1 MITAI
6 FIVKNGDALVTK
18 RNSESKEIRT
28 KLATIMLAAAIAVS
42 ASSHVLAETYDVVIN
57 NGRVMDP
64 ETNFDGVSNVGVK
77 DGRIVVITED
87 AISGKE
93 TIDASGHVVA
103 PGFIEGHQH
112 ATDPFSRKVNL
123 RDGLT
128 TQMDFEAGAGD
139 IAKWY
144 ADAEGK
150 TQSNYGMVVLATLA
164 RVSVLDG
171 PEIAAL
177 GNDMGGLFS
186 HTVGAA
192 AAKAQKEGRRPGWS
206 STLPNKE
213 QMARIMS
220 YVDEGLRQG
229 ALGVGVPVGYMTTGV
244 TQYELYKY
252 QELAAKYGRVTNGH
266 VRFAGIRPPTEGQ
279 LGVQEM
285 LANAMVLDAPFMASH
300 LNSTMDWE
308 YTIPM
313 INEAREK
320 RGAKVW
326 GEVYPYVAGST
337 IASTDIL
344 TEAGMAQ
351 MGITYSNVANLDGTR
366 WDKAMYEDVR
376 KNDPGRAILIY
387 NNPPEDIAKWM
398 AQPGVVVVSDGM
410 AIQDENLEYYPWDS
424 PYEGKS
430 VHPRSAGTR
439 AKVLRMVR
447 EENNMPLM
455 EAISKMSYLHA
466 KYFDEL
472 GGISQFKTKGRMQE
486 GADADIVVFN
496 PDTVTDNTTYEPG
509 KGALPSTGIPYVL
522 VNGVV
527 VVKDSVVQKVF
538 PGKPI
543 RFPVMEKGR
552 LDQISIEPREFVPN
566 QSP

>member
-1 MITAI
+1 MKTNVQTKLKLTALSLMAVLGTAI
-6 FIVKNGDALVTK
+6 SF
-18 RNSESKEIRT
+18 S
-28 KLATIMLAAAIAVS
+28 AVS
-42 ASSHVLAETYDVVIN
+42 ETYDVVIN

-64 ETNFDGVSNVGVK
+64 ETNFDAVRNVGVK
-77 DGRIVVITED
+77 DGKIVVITED
-87 AISGKE
+87 AIKGKQV
-93 TIDASGHVVA
+93 INAKNHVVA

-112 ATDPFSRKVNL
+112 GTDPFTRKVNL

-144 ADAEGK
+144 AAQEGK
-150 TQSNYGMVVLATLA
+150 TQANYGMVVLATLG
-164 RVSVLDG
+164 RVHVLDD
-171 PEIAAL
+171 PEIAAS
-177 GNDMGGLFS
+177 GNDMGELF
-186 HTVGAA
+186 TKVVGGA
-192 AAKAQKEGRRPGWS
+192 AAKAQKEGRKPGWS

-213 QMARIMS
+213 EMTQIMA

-229 ALGVGVPVGYMTTGV
+229 ALGVGIPVGYMTTGV

-252 QELAAKYGRVTNGH
+252 QELAAQYGRVSNGH
-266 VRFAGIRPPTEGQ
+266 VRFAGIRPPTQAQ
-279 LGVQEM
+279 LGIQEM

-300 LNSTMDWE
+300 LNSNMDWE

-313 INEAREK
+313 INDAREK

-326 GEVYPYVAGST
+326 GEVYPYAAGST

-344 TEAGMAQ
+344 TEASMAQ

-366 WDKAMYEDVR
+366 WDKAMWEDVR
-376 KNDPGRAILIY
+376 KNDPGRAIVIY
-387 NNPPEDIAKWM
+387 NNSPEDIAKWM
-398 AQPGVVVVSDGM
+398 SQPGVVIVSDGM
-410 AIQDENLEYYPWDS
+410 AIQDAKGEYFPWDS
-424 PYEGKS
+424 SYEGKS

-447 EENNMPLM
+447 EDNIMPLM

-466 KYFDEL
+466 KYFEEL
-472 GGISQFKTKGRMQE
+472 GGIPHFKTKGRMQV
-486 GADADIVVFN
+486 GMDADIVVFN
-496 PDTVTDNTTYEPG
+496 PDTVRDNSTYEPG
-509 KGALPSTGIPYVL
+509 MGAIPTTGMPYVL
-522 VNGVV
+522 VNGEV

-543 RFPVMEKGR
+543 RFPVLEKGR
-552 LDQISIEPREFVPN
+552 LDQIEIEPRIFTPN
-566 QSP
+566 QS

>member
-1 MITAI
+1 M
-6 FIVKNGDALVTK
+6 
-18 RNSESKEIRT
+18 
-28 KLATIMLAAAIAVS
+28 
-42 ASSHVLAETYDVVIN
+42 
-57 NGRVMDP
+57 
-64 ETNFDGVSNVGVK
+64 
-77 DGRIVVITED
+77 
-87 AISGKE
+87 
-93 TIDASGHVVA
+93 
-103 PGFIEGHQH
+103 
-112 ATDPFSRKVNL
+112 

-144 ADAEGK
+144 AEAEGK
-150 TQSNYGMVVLATLA
+150 TQSNYGMVVLTTFA
-164 RVSVLDG
+164 RLSVLDS
-171 PEIAAL
+171 PEIAAS

-186 HTVGAA
+186 HVVGAA
-192 AAKAQKEGRRPGWS
+192 AAKAQKEGRKPGWS

-213 QMARIMS
+213 QMTEIMS
-220 YVDEGLRQG
+220 FVDEGLRQG
-229 ALGVGVPVGYMTTGV
+229 ALGVGIPVGYMTTGV

-252 QELAAKYGRVTNGH
+252 QELAAKYGRVSNAH
-266 VRFAGIRPPTEGQ
+266 VRFAGVRPPTEGQ

-308 YTIPM
+308 YTIPL
-313 INEAREK
+313 INDAREK

-326 GEVYPYVAGST
+326 GEVYPYAAGST

-344 TEAGMAQ
+344 TESSMAQ

-398 AQPGVVVVSDGM
+398 AQPGVVIVSDGM
-410 AIQDENLEYYPWDS
+410 AIQDENVNYYPWDS

-447 EENNMPLM
+447 EDKNMPLM

-472 GGISQFKTKGRMQE
+472 GGITQFRTKGRVQV

-496 PDTVTDNTTYEPG
+496 PDTVTDNSTYEPG

-527 VVKDSVVQKVF
+527 VVKDSTVLKVF

-543 RFPVMEKGR
+543 RFPVLATGR
-552 LDQISIEPREFVPN
+552 LDQISIEPRMFDPN
-566 QSP
+566 Q

>member
-1 MITAI
+1 
-6 FIVKNGDALVTK
+6 
-18 RNSESKEIRT
+18 
-28 KLATIMLAAAIAVS
+28 
-42 ASSHVLAETYDVVIN
+42 
-57 NGRVMDP
+57 MDP
-64 ETNFDGVSNVGVK
+64 ETNFDAVRNVGIK
-77 DGRIVVITED
+77 DGQIVLITEESIKGRE
-87 AISGKE
+87 A
-93 TIDASGHVVA
+93 IDARGHVVA

-112 ATDPFSRKVNL
+112 ATDQFSRKVNL

-144 ADAEGK
+144 ADHEGK
-150 TQSNYGMVVLATLA
+150 TQANYGMVVLATIA
-164 RVSVLDG
+164 RISVLDG

-177 GNDMGGLFS
+177 GNDMGGLFA

-192 AAKAQKEGRRPGWS
+192 AAKARKEGRKPGWS
-206 STLPNKE
+206 ATLPNKE
-213 QMARIMS
+213 QMTEIMRL
-220 YVDEGLRQG
+220 VDEGLRQG

-252 QELAAKYGRVTNGH
+252 QELAAKYGRVTNAH
-266 VRFAGIRPPTEGQ
+266 VRFAGVRPPTEGQ

-300 LNSTMDWE
+300 LNSNMDWE
-308 YTIPM
+308 YTIPL
-313 INEAREK
+313 INDAREK

-326 GEVYPYVAGST
+326 GEVYPYAAGGT

-344 TEAGMAQ
+344 TESSMAQ
-351 MGITYSNVANLDGTR
+351 MNITYSNVSNLDGTR
-366 WDKAMYEDVR
+366 WDKAMYQDVR
-376 KNDPGRAILIY
+376 KNDPGRSILIY

-398 AQPGVVVVSDGM
+398 AQPGVVIVSDGM

-447 EENNMPLM
+447 EDKNMSLM

-472 GGISQFKTKGRMQE
+472 GGIPQFRTKGRVQV

-496 PDTVTDNTTYEPG
+496 PDTVTDNSTYEPG
-509 KGALPSTGIPYVL
+509 MGALPSTGIPYVL

-527 VVKDSVVQKVF
+527 VVKDSKVQKVF

-543 RFPVMEKGR
+543 RFPVMEHGR
-552 LDQISIEPREFVPN
+552 LDQIEIEPRVFEPN
-566 QSP
+566 Q

>member
-1 MITAI
+1 MEMKRLRDL
-6 FIVKNGDALVTK
+6 FALAL
-18 RNSESKEIRT
+18 
-28 KLATIMLAAAIAVS
+28 LAVAIATT
-42 ASSHVLAETYDVVIN
+42 AMAAEYDVVIN

-64 ETNFDGVSNVGVK
+64 ETNFDGVRNVGVK

-112 ATDPFSRKVNL
+112 ATDQFSRKVNL

-139 IAKWY
+139 IARWY

-186 HTVGAA
+186 YTVGAA

-213 QMARIMS
+213 QMTRIMS

-313 INEAREK
+313 INDAREK

-387 NNPPEDIAKWM
+387 TNPPEDIAKWM

-424 PYEGKS
+424 SYEGKS

-447 EENNMPLM
+447 EDKNMPLM

-486 GADADIVVFN
+486 GADADIVIFN
-496 PDTVTDNTTYEPG
+496 PDTVTDNSTYEPG

-543 RFPVMEKGR
+543 RFPVMEEGR
-552 LDQISIEPREFVPN
+552 LDQISIDPREFVPN

>member
-1 MITAI
+1 M
-6 FIVKNGDALVTK
+6 KRLGDLFAL
-18 RNSESKEIRT
+18 S
-28 KLATIMLAAAIAVS
+28 
-42 ASSHVLAETYDVVIN
+42 VLAVATATAAMAADYDVVIN

-64 ETNFDGVSNVGVK
+64 ETNFDGVRNVGIK
-77 DGRIVVITED
+77 DGKIVAITKD
-87 AISGKE
+87 AINGKE
-93 TIDASGHVVA
+93 TIDATGHVVA

-112 ATDPFSRKVNL
+112 ATDQFSRKVNL

-150 TQSNYGMVVLATLA
+150 TQSNYGMVVLTTLA
-164 RVSVLDG
+164 RLSVLDG
-171 PEIAAL
+171 PEIAAM
-177 GNDMGGLFS
+177 GNDMGGLFA
-186 HTVGAA
+186 HVVGAA

-206 STLPNKE
+206 AALPNKE
-213 QMARIMS
+213 QMTEIMS
-220 YVDEGLRQG
+220 IVDEGLRQG
-229 ALGVGVPVGYMTTGV
+229 ALGVGIPVGYMTTGV

-252 QELAAKYGRVTNGH
+252 QELAAKYGRVSNAH
-266 VRFAGIRPPTEGQ
+266 VRFAGVRPPTEGQ

-300 LNSTMDWE
+300 LNSNMDWE
-308 YTIPM
+308 YTIPL
-313 INEAREK
+313 INDAREK

-326 GEVYPYVAGST
+326 GEVYPYAAGGT

-344 TEAGMAQ
+344 AESSMAQ
-351 MGITYSNVANLDGTR
+351 MNITYSNVANLDGTR

-376 KNDPGRAILIY
+376 KNDPGRSILIY

-398 AQPGVVVVSDGM
+398 AMPGVVVVSDGM

-447 EENNMPLM
+447 EDKNMPLM

-472 GGISQFKTKGRMQE
+472 GGIPQFRTKGRVQV

-496 PDTVTDNTTYEPG
+496 PDTVTDNSTYEPG
-509 KGALPSTGIPYVL
+509 NGALPSTGIPYVL

-527 VVKDSVVQKVF
+527 VVKDSKVQKVF

-543 RFPVMEKGR
+543 RFPVLETGR
-552 LDQISIEPREFVPN
+552 LDQISIEPRAFDPN
-566 QSP
+566 Q

>member
-1 MITAI
+1 MIRLTALLR
-6 FIVKNGDALVTK
+6 VLVPT
-18 RNSESKEIRT
+18 
-28 KLATIMLAAAIAVS
+28 LVMATSAMAAD
-42 ASSHVLAETYDVVIN
+42 YDVVIN

-64 ETNFDGVSNVGVK
+64 ETNFDGVRNVGIK
-77 DGRIVVITED
+77 DGKIVAITKD
-87 AISGKE
+87 TIKGKE
-93 TIDASGHVVA
+93 TINAKGHVVA

-112 ATDPFSRKVNL
+112 ATDQFSRKVNL

-144 ADAEGK
+144 AGAEGK

-164 RVSVLDG
+164 RASVLDG
-171 PEIAAL
+171 PEIAAS
-177 GNDMGGLFS
+177 GNEMGELFRS
-186 HTVGAA
+186 VVPGA
-192 AAKAQKEGRRPGWS
+192 AAKAQKEGRKPGWS

-213 QMARIMS
+213 EMTKILS

-229 ALGVGVPVGYMTTGV
+229 ALGVGIPVGYMTTGV
-244 TQYELYKY
+244 TSYELYKY
-252 QELAAKYGRVTNGH
+252 QELAAKYGRISNGH
-266 VRFAGIRPPTEGQ
+266 VRFAGIRPPTEGA
-279 LGVQEM
+279 LGIQEM
-285 LANAMVLDAPFMASH
+285 LSNAMVLDAPFMAVH
-300 LNSTMDWE
+300 LNSVMDWE
-308 YTIPM
+308 YTIPL
-313 INEAREK
+313 INAAREK

-326 GEVYPYVAGST
+326 GEVYPYAAGST

-344 TEAGMAQ
+344 SESSMAQ
-351 MGITYSNVANLDGTR
+351 MGITYSDVSNLDGTR

-376 KNDPGRAILIY
+376 KNDPGRAIVIY
-387 NNPPEDIAKWM
+387 NNPEKDIGKWM
-398 AQPGVVVVSDGM
+398 AAPGVVVVSDGM
-410 AIQDENLEYYPWDS
+410 AIQDAKGNYYPWDS

-447 EENNMPLM
+447 EEKLMPLM

-472 GGISQFKTKGRMQE
+472 GGIPHFKTKGRMQE
-486 GADADIVVFN
+486 GMDADIVVFN
-496 PDTVTDNTTYEPG
+496 PDTVRDNSTYKPG
-509 KGALPSTGIPYVL
+509 MGAIPSTGIPYVL
-522 VNGVV
+522 VNGTV

-543 RFPVMEKGR
+543 RFPVLAKGR
-552 LDQISIEPREFVPN
+552 LDQINIEPRVFIPN
-566 QSP
+566 Q

>member
-1 MITAI
+1 MLFAVMATATPS
-6 FIVKNGDALVTK
+6 LVV
-18 RNSESKEIRT
+18 
-28 KLATIMLAAAIAVS
+28 AQ
-42 ASSHVLAETYDVVIN
+42 TYDVVIN

-64 ETNFDGVSNVGVK
+64 ETNFDGVRNVGVK

-171 PEIAAL
+171 PEIAAV

-192 AAKAQKEGRRPGWS
+192 AAKARKEGRKPGWS

-213 QMARIMS
+213 QMTRIMS

-266 VRFAGIRPPTEGQ
+266 VRFAGVRPPTEGQ
-279 LGVQEM
+279 LGIQEM

-313 INEAREK
+313 INDAREK

-326 GEVYPYVAGST
+326 GEVYPYAAGST

-447 EENNMPLM
+447 EEKNMPLM

-466 KYFDEL
+466 RYFDEL
-472 GGISQFKTKGRMQE
+472 GGISQFKTKGRMQV

-496 PDTVTDNTTYEPG
+496 PDTVTDNSTYEPG

-543 RFPVMEKGR
+543 RFPVMEKGK
-552 LDQISIEPREFVPN
+552 LDQISIDPREFVPN

>member
-1 MITAI
+1 MIRLTALLR
-6 FIVKNGDALVTK
+6 VLVPT
-18 RNSESKEIRT
+18 
-28 KLATIMLAAAIAVS
+28 LVMATSAMAAD
-42 ASSHVLAETYDVVIN
+42 YDVVIN

-64 ETNFDGVSNVGVK
+64 ETNFDGVRNVGIK
-77 DGRIVVITED
+77 DGKIVAITKD
-87 AISGKE
+87 TIKGKE
-93 TIDASGHVVA
+93 TINAKGHVVA

-112 ATDPFSRKVNL
+112 ATDQFSRKVNL

-144 ADAEGK
+144 AGAEGK

-164 RVSVLDG
+164 RASVLDG
-171 PEIAAL
+171 PEIAAS
-177 GNDMGGLFS
+177 GNEMGELFRS
-186 HTVGAA
+186 VVPGA
-192 AAKAQKEGRRPGWS
+192 AAKAQKEGRKPGWS

-213 QMARIMS
+213 EMTKILS

-229 ALGVGVPVGYMTTGV
+229 ALGVGIPVGYMTTGV
-244 TQYELYKY
+244 TSYELYKY
-252 QELAAKYGRVTNGH
+252 QELAAKYGRISNGH
-266 VRFAGIRPPTEGQ
+266 VRFAGIRPPTEGA
-279 LGVQEM
+279 LGIQEM
-285 LANAMVLDAPFMASH
+285 LSNAMVLDAPFMAVH
-300 LNSTMDWE
+300 LNSVMDWE
-308 YTIPM
+308 YTIPL
-313 INEAREK
+313 INAAREK

-326 GEVYPYVAGST
+326 GEVYPYAAGST

-344 TEAGMAQ
+344 SESSMAQ
-351 MGITYSNVANLDGTR
+351 MGITYSDVSNLDGTR

-376 KNDPGRAILIY
+376 KNDPGRAIVIY
-387 NNPPEDIAKWM
+387 NNPEKDIGKWM
-398 AQPGVVVVSDGM
+398 AAPGVVVVSDGM
-410 AIQDENLEYYPWDS
+410 AIQDAKGNYYPWDS

-447 EENNMPLM
+447 EEKLMPLM

-472 GGISQFKTKGRMQE
+472 GGIPHFKTKGRMQE
-486 GADADIVVFN
+486 GMDADIVVFN
-496 PDTVTDNTTYEPG
+496 PDTVRDNSTYEPG
-509 KGALPSTGIPYVL
+509 MGAIPSTGIPYVL
-522 VNGVV
+522 VNGTV

-543 RFPVMEKGR
+543 RFPVLAKGR
-552 LDQISIEPREFVPN
+552 LDQINIEPRVFIPN
-566 QSP
+566 Q

>member
-1 MITAI
+1 MRKILTITMIC
-6 FIVKNGDALVTK
+6 FGVT
-18 RNSESKEIRT
+18 SF
-28 KLATIMLAAAIAVS
+28 AGAQD
-42 ASSHVLAETYDVVIN
+42 YDVVIN

-64 ETNFDGVSNVGVK
+64 ETNFDGIRNVGVK
-77 DGRIVVITED
+77 DGKIVVITEKT
-87 AISGKE
+87 ISGKE
-93 TIDASGHVVA
+93 TIDANGHVVA

-128 TQMDFEAGAGD
+128 TGMDFEAGAGD

-177 GNDMGGLFS
+177 GNDMGGLFA

-192 AAKAQKEGRRPGWS
+192 AKKAQKEGRKSGWS

-213 QMARIMS
+213 QMTKIMA

-252 QELAAKYGRVTNGH
+252 QELAAKYGRITNGH
-266 VRFAGIRPPTEGQ
+266 VRFAGVRPPTEGQ

-300 LNSTMDWE
+300 LNSNMNWE

-313 INEAREK
+313 INDAREK

-326 GEVYPYVAGST
+326 GEVYPYAAGST

-351 MGITYSNVANLDGTR
+351 MNITYSNVANLDGTR

-387 NNPPEDIAKWM
+387 NNLPEDIAKWM

-410 AIQDENLEYYPWDS
+410 AIQDKNLEYYPWNS

-447 EENNMPLM
+447 EDKNMPLM

-466 KYFDEL
+466 KYFAEF

-486 GADADIVVFN
+486 GMDADIVVFN
-496 PDTVTDNTTYEPG
+496 PDTVTDNSTYESG

-543 RFPVMEKGR
+543 RFPVLAKGH
-552 LDQISIEPREFVPN
+552 LDQIDISPREFSPN
-566 QSP
+566 Q

>member
-1 MITAI
+1 MTRCWMT
-6 FIVKNGDALVTK
+6 VVTLCVG
-18 RNSESKEIRT
+18 SIAACTPAAKEPPAE
-28 KLATIMLAAAIAVS
+28 KPAAEATIPENLD
-42 ASSHVLAETYDVVIN
+42 LVIL

-64 ETNFDGVSNVGVK
+64 ETELDAVRNVGIK
-77 DGRIVVITED
+77 DGKIVVVTAQTIEG
-87 AISGKE
+87 AE

-112 ATDPFSRKVNL
+112 ATDQFSRKVNL

-144 ADAEGK
+144 AEAEGK
-150 TQSNYGMVVLATLA
+150 TQSNYGMVVLTTFA
-164 RVSVLDG
+164 RLSVLDS
-171 PEIAAL
+171 PEIAAS

-186 HTVGAA
+186 HVVGAA
-192 AAKAQKEGRRPGWS
+192 AAKAKKEGRKPGWS
-206 STLPNKE
+206 ATLPNKE
-213 QMARIMS
+213 QMTEIMRL
-220 YVDEGLRQG
+220 VDEGLRQG
-229 ALGVGVPVGYMTTGV
+229 ALGVGIPVGYMTTGV

-252 QELAAKYGRVTNGH
+252 QELASKYGRVSNAH
-266 VRFAGIRPPTEGQ
+266 VRFAGVRPPTEGQ

-300 LNSTMDWE
+300 LNSNMDWE
-308 YTIPM
+308 YTIPL
-313 INEAREK
+313 INDAREK

-326 GEVYPYVAGST
+326 GEVYPYAAGAT

-344 TEAGMAQ
+344 TESSMAQ
-351 MGITYSNVANLDGTR
+351 MNITYSNVANLDGTR

-376 KNDPGRAILIY
+376 KNDPARSILIY

-410 AIQDENLEYYPWDS
+410 AIQDENLNYYPWDS

-447 EENNMPLM
+447 EDKNMPLM

-472 GGISQFKTKGRMQE
+472 GGIPQFRTKGRVQV

-496 PDTVTDNTTYEPG
+496 PDTVTDNSTYEPG

-543 RFPVMEKGR
+543 RFPVLETGR
-552 LDQISIEPREFVPN
+552 LDQISIEPREFDPN
-566 QSP
+566 Q

>member
-1 MITAI
+1 M
-6 FIVKNGDALVTK
+6 
-18 RNSESKEIRT
+18 
-28 KLATIMLAAAIAVS
+28 KLKTYLLILAAALLGGATLS
-42 ASSHVLAETYDVVIN
+42 AQDYDVVIL

-64 ETNFDGVSNVGVK
+64 ETNFDGVRNVGIK
-77 DGRIVVITED
+77 DGKIVVITED
-87 AISGKE
+87 AIKGKE
-93 TIDASGHVVA
+93 TIDAKGHVVA

-112 ATDPFSRKVNL
+112 ATDQFSRKVNL

-144 ADAEGK
+144 ANAEGK

-171 PEIAAL
+171 PEIAAS
-177 GNDMGGLFS
+177 GNDMGELFRS
-186 HTVGAA
+186 VVKDA
-192 AAKAQKEGRRPGWS
+192 AAKAQKEGRKPGWS
-206 STLPNKE
+206 ATLPNKE
-213 QMARIMS
+213 QMTKIMS
-220 YVDEGLRQG
+220 LVDEGLRQG

-252 QELAAKYGRVTNGH
+252 QELAGKYGRITNGH
-266 VRFAGIRPPTEGQ
+266 VRFAGVRPPTEGQ

-300 LNSTMDWE
+300 LNSNMDWE
-308 YTIPM
+308 YTIPLV
-313 INEAREK
+313 NDAREK

-326 GEVYPYVAGST
+326 GEVYPYAAGST

-344 TEAGMAQ
+344 TVGSMAQ
-351 MGITYSNVANLDGTR
+351 MGITYSDVSNLDGTR
-366 WDKAMYEDVR
+366 WDKAMYEDIR
-376 KNDPGRAILIY
+376 KNDPGRAIVIY
-387 NNPPEDIAKWM
+387 NNPEKDISKWLAM
-398 AQPGVVVVSDGM
+398 PGVVIVSDGM
-410 AIQDENLEYYPWDS
+410 AIQDAKGQYYPWDS

-447 EENNMPLM
+447 EEKIMPLM

-466 KYFDEL
+466 KYFDEF
-472 GGISQFKTKGRMQE
+472 GGISQMKTKGRVQV

-496 PDTVTDNTTYEPG
+496 PDTVTDNSTYKPG
-509 KGALPSTGIPYVL
+509 EGALPSTGIPYVL

-527 VVKDSVVQKVF
+527 VVKDSEVQKVF

-543 RFPVMEKGR
+543 RFPVLEKGR
-552 LDQISIEPREFVPN
+552 LDQISIEPRIFEPN
-566 QSP
+566 Q

>member
-1 MITAI
+1 MEMKRLRD
-6 FIVKNGDALVTK
+6 FFAL
-18 RNSESKEIRT
+18 S
-28 KLATIMLAAAIAVS
+28 MLAVAIASPAMAVD
-42 ASSHVLAETYDVVIN
+42 YDVVIN

-64 ETNFDGVSNVGVK
+64 ETNFDGVRNVGVK
-77 DGRIVVITED
+77 DGRIVVITKD
-87 AISGKE
+87 AITGIE
-93 TIDASGHVVA
+93 TINASGHVVA
-103 PGFIEGHQH
+103 PGFIDGHQH
-112 ATDPFSRKVNL
+112 ATDQFSRKVNL

-139 IAKWY
+139 IAQWY
-144 ADAEGK
+144 ANAEGK
-150 TQSNYGMVVLATLA
+150 TQSNYGMVVLTTFA
-164 RVSVLDG
+164 RLSVLDS
-171 PEIAAL
+171 PEIAAS

-186 HTVGAA
+186 HVVGAA
-192 AAKAQKEGRRPGWS
+192 AAKAKKEGRKPGWS

-213 QMARIMS
+213 QMTEIMGI
-220 YVDEGLRQG
+220 VDEGLRQG
-229 ALGVGVPVGYMTTGV
+229 ALGVGIPVGYMTTGV

-252 QELAAKYGRVTNGH
+252 QELASKYGRISNGH
-266 VRFAGIRPPTEGQ
+266 VRFAGVRPPTEGQ

-300 LNSTMDWE
+300 LNSNMDWE
-308 YTIPM
+308 YTIPL
-313 INEAREK
+313 INDAREK

-326 GEVYPYVAGST
+326 GEVYPYAAGGT

-344 TEAGMAQ
+344 TESSMAQ
-351 MGITYSNVANLDGTR
+351 MGITYSDISNLDGTR

-376 KNDPGRAILIY
+376 TNDPSRSILIF

-398 AQPGVVVVSDGM
+398 AQPGVVIVSDGM
-410 AIQDENLEYYPWDS
+410 AIQDENLNYYPWDS

-430 VHPRSAGTR
+430 VHPRSGGTR

-447 EENNMPLM
+447 EEKNMTLM
-455 EAISKMSYLHA
+455 EALSKMSYLHA

-472 GGISQFKTKGRMQE
+472 GGISQFRTKGRMQL
-486 GADADIVVFN
+486 GADADIVIFN
-496 PDTVTDNTTYEPG
+496 PDTVKDNSTYEPG

-543 RFPVMEKGR
+543 RFPVLQKGR
-552 LDQISIEPREFVPN
+552 LDQISIEPRTFDPN
-566 QSP
+566 Q

>member
-1 MITAI
+1 MTTTITGYTLRRFMQRSRRRKEAGNIQRALFTVVAI
-6 FIVKNGDALVTK
+6 IA
-18 RNSESKEIRT
+18 
-28 KLATIMLAAAIAVS
+28 MAIS
-42 ASSHVLAETYDVVIN
+42 PQVLAETYDVVIN

-64 ETNFDGVSNVGVK
+64 ETNFDGVRNVGIK
-77 DGRIVVITED
+77 DGKIVAITTD
-87 AISGKE
+87 AIKGKE
-93 TIDASGHVVA
+93 TINAKGHVVA

-112 ATDPFSRKVNL
+112 ATDQFSRKVNL

-128 TQMDFEAGAGD
+128 TQMDFESGAGD

-144 ADAEGK
+144 AEAEGK

-171 PEIAAL
+171 PEIAAM
-177 GNDMGGLFS
+177 GNDMGELFRS
-186 HTVGAA
+186 VVGAA
-192 AAKAQKEGRRPGWS
+192 AAKAQKQGRKPGWS

-213 QMARIMS
+213 QMTRIMS

-266 VRFAGIRPPTEGQ
+266 VRFAGVRPPNEGQ

-300 LNSTMDWE
+300 LNSNMDWE

-313 INEAREK
+313 INDAREK

-326 GEVYPYVAGST
+326 GEVYPYAAGST
-337 IASTDIL
+337 IASADLL

-351 MGITYSNVANLDGTR
+351 MGITYSDVANLDGTR

-376 KNDPGRAILIY
+376 KNDPGRAIVIY
-387 NNPPEDIAKWM
+387 NNSPEAIAKWL

-410 AIQDENLEYYPWDS
+410 AIQDENLNYYPWDS

-447 EENNMPLM
+447 EEKNMPLM
-455 EAISKMSYLHA
+455 EAISKLSYLHA

-472 GGISQFKTKGRMQE
+472 GGISQFRTKGRVQV

-496 PDTVTDNTTYEPG
+496 PDTVTDNSTYEPG

-552 LDQISIEPREFVPN
+552 LDQISIEPRTFVPD
-566 QSP
+566 QS

>member
-1 MITAI
+1 MRSTLASRLAWLGL
-6 FIVKNGDALVTK
+6 IVMSG
-18 RNSESKEIRT
+18 
-28 KLATIMLAAAIAVS
+28 AAASCSTAPDS
-42 ASSHVLAETYDVVIN
+42 KAPETYDVVIN

-64 ETNFDGVSNVGVK
+64 ETNFDGVRNVGIK
-77 DGRIVVITED
+77 DGKIVAITQQT
-87 AISGKE
+87 ISGKE

-171 PEIAAL
+171 PEIAAT

-192 AAKAQKEGRRPGWS
+192 AAKAQKEGRKPGWNA
-206 STLPNKE
+206 TLPNKE
-213 QMARIMS
+213 QMTQIMA

-229 ALGVGVPVGYMTTGV
+229 ALGVGVPVGYMTTGM

-285 LANAMVLDAPFMASH
+285 LANAMVLDAPFLASH
-300 LNSTMDWE
+300 LNSNMDWE

-313 INEAREK
+313 INDAREK

-326 GEVYPYVAGST
+326 GEVYPYAAGST

-344 TEAGMAQ
+344 TESSMAQ

-376 KNDPGRAILIY
+376 KNDPGRAIVIY

-398 AQPGVVVVSDGM
+398 AMPGVVVVSDGM
-410 AIQDENLEYYPWDS
+410 AIVDDKLQYYPWDS
-424 PYEGKS
+424 SYEGKS

-447 EENNMPLM
+447 EDKNMPLM

-466 KYFDEL
+466 KYFAEL
-472 GGISQFKTKGRMQE
+472 GGIPQFKTKGRMQE
-486 GADADIVVFN
+486 GMDADIVVFN
-496 PDTVTDNTTYEPG
+496 PDTVRDNSTYEPG

-527 VVKDSVVQKVF
+527 VVKDSEVLEVF

-543 RFPVMEKGR
+543 RFPVLPKGQ
-552 LDQISIEPREFVPN
+552 LDQLAIEPRTFTPN
-566 QSP
+566 Q

>member
-1 MITAI
+1 MR
-6 FIVKNGDALVTK
+6 TK
-18 RNSESKEIRT
+18 NSEGSIGSNQ
-28 KLATIMLAAAIAVS
+28 LAALILFAVMAVVTPS
-42 ASSHVLAETYDVVIN
+42 QVVAQTYDVVIN

-64 ETNFDGVSNVGVK
+64 ETNFDGVRNVGVK

-112 ATDPFSRKVNL
+112 ATDQFSRKVNL

-186 HTVGAA
+186 NTVGAA
-192 AAKAQKEGRRPGWS
+192 AAKAQKEGRKPGWS

-213 QMARIMS
+213 QMTRIMS

-229 ALGVGVPVGYMTTGV
+229 ALGVGIPVGYMTTGV

-252 QELAAKYGRVTNGH
+252 QELASKYGRVSNGH
-266 VRFAGIRPPTEGQ
+266 VRFAGVRPPNEGQ

-285 LANAMVLDAPFMASH
+285 LANAMVLDAAFMASH
-300 LNSTMDWE
+300 LNSNMDWE

-351 MGITYSNVANLDGTR
+351 MGITYSDVANLDGTR

-376 KNDPGRAILIY
+376 KNDPGRAVLIY
-387 NNPPEDIAKWM
+387 INPEEDIAKWM
-398 AQPGVVVVSDGM
+398 AQPGVVIVSDGM

-496 PDTVTDNTTYEPG
+496 PDTVTDKSTYEPG

-543 RFPVMEKGR
+543 RFPVMEEGR

>member
-1 MITAI
+1 MKRLKDL
-6 FIVKNGDALVTK
+6 FALAV
-18 RNSESKEIRT
+18 
-28 KLATIMLAAAIAVS
+28 LAVAIATP
-42 ASSHVLAETYDVVIN
+42 AMAADYDVVIN

-64 ETNFDGVSNVGVK
+64 ETNFDGVRNVGIK
-77 DGRIVVITED
+77 DGQIVTITED
-87 AISGKE
+87 AIKGKE

-112 ATDPFSRKVNL
+112 ATDPFSRKVFL

-144 ADAEGK
+144 ADHEGK
-150 TQSNYGMVVLATLA
+150 TQSNYGMVMLALIA

-171 PEIAAL
+171 PEIAAV
-177 GNDMGGLFS
+177 GNDMGGLFA
-186 HTVGAA
+186 HTVKAA
-192 AAKAQKEGRRPGWS
+192 AVKAQKEGRKPGWTA
-206 STLPNKE
+206 TLPNKE
-213 QMARIMS
+213 EMTEIMRL
-220 YVDEGLRQG
+220 VDEGLRQG
-229 ALGVGVPVGYMTTGV
+229 ALGVGIPVGYMTTGV

-252 QELAAKYGRVTNGH
+252 QELAAKYGRISNGH

-285 LANAMVLDAPFMASH
+285 LANAMVLDAPFMAVH
-300 LNSTMDWE
+300 LNANMDWE

-313 INEAREK
+313 INDAREK

-337 IASTDIL
+337 IASTDVI
-344 TEAGMAQ
+344 TESGMAQ
-351 MGITYSNVANLDGTR
+351 MGITYSDVANLDGTR

-376 KNDPGRAILIY
+376 KNDPGRAVVIY
-387 NNPPEDIAKWM
+387 INKTEDIAKWM
-398 AQPGVVVVSDGM
+398 AMPGVVVVSDGM
-410 AIQDENLEYYPWDS
+410 AIQDEKGEYYPWDS

-430 VHPRSAGTR
+430 VHPRTAGTR

-447 EENNMPLM
+447 EDKNMPLM

-472 GGISQFKTKGRMQE
+472 GGISQFRTKGRVQV

-496 PDTVTDNTTYEPG
+496 PDTVTDNSTYEPG
-509 KGALPSTGIPYVL
+509 MGALPSTGIPYVL

-527 VVKDSVVQKVF
+527 VVSDSKVRKVF

-543 RFPVMEKGR
+543 RFPVLETGR
-552 LDQISIEPREFVPN
+552 LDQISIEPREFNPN
-566 QSP
+566 Q

>member
-1 MITAI
+1 MFTLVA
-6 FIVKNGDALVTK
+6 ALTT
-18 RNSESKEIRT
+18 SLLT
-28 KLATIMLAAAIAVS
+28 VS
-42 ASSHVLAETYDVVIN
+42 SAFAHDYDVVIN

-64 ETNFDGVSNVGVK
+64 ETNFDGVRNVGIK
-77 DGRIVVITED
+77 DGKIVVITED
-87 AISGKE
+87 AITGKE
-93 TIDASGHVVA
+93 TINAKGHIVA

-112 ATDPFSRKVNL
+112 ATDQFSRKVNL

-144 ADAEGK
+144 AEAEGK

-177 GNDMGGLFS
+177 SNDMGGLFPM
-186 HTVGAA
+186 VGVA
-192 AAKAQKEGRRPGWS
+192 AAKAQKEGRKPGWS
-206 STLPNKE
+206 ATLPNKE
-213 QMARIMS
+213 QMTRIMS
-220 YVDEGLRQG
+220 LVDEGLRQG

-252 QELAAKYGRVTNGH
+252 QELAGKYGRITNGH
-266 VRFAGIRPPTEGQ
+266 VRFAGVRPPTEGQ

-300 LNSTMDWE
+300 LNSNMDWE
-308 YTIPM
+308 YTIPLV
-313 INEAREK
+313 NDAREK

-326 GEVYPYVAGST
+326 GEVYPYAAGST

-344 TEAGMAQ
+344 TVGSMAQ
-351 MGITYSNVANLDGTR
+351 MGITYSDVSNLDGTR
-366 WDKAMYEDVR
+366 WNKAMYEDIR
-376 KNDPGRAILIY
+376 KNDPGRAIVIY
-387 NNPPEDIAKWM
+387 NNPEKDISKWLAM
-398 AQPGVVVVSDGM
+398 PGVVIVSDGM
-410 AIQDENLEYYPWDS
+410 AIQDEKLSYYPWDS

-447 EENNMPLM
+447 EEKIMPLM

-466 KYFDEL
+466 KYFDEF
-472 GGISQFKTKGRMQE
+472 GGISQMKTKGRVQV

-496 PDTVTDNTTYEPG
+496 PDTVTDNSTYKPG
-509 KGALPSTGIPYVL
+509 EGALPSTGIPYVL

-527 VVKDSVVQKVF
+527 VVKDSEVQKVF

-543 RFPVMEKGR
+543 RFPVLEKGR
-552 LDQISIEPREFVPN
+552 LDQINIEPRIFEPN
-566 QSP
+566 Q

>member
-1 MITAI
+1 M
-6 FIVKNGDALVTK
+6 KRLRALLSVVIPT
-18 RNSESKEIRT
+18 
-28 KLATIMLAAAIAVS
+28 LVMAMPAMAAD
-42 ASSHVLAETYDVVIN
+42 YDVVIN

-64 ETNFDGVSNVGVK
+64 ETNFDGVRNVGIK
-77 DGRIVVITED
+77 DGKIVAITKD
-87 AISGKE
+87 AIKGKE
-93 TIDASGHVVA
+93 TIDAKGHVVA

-128 TQMDFEAGAGD
+128 TQMDFEAGAGN

-144 ADAEGK
+144 ADHEGK

-171 PEIAAL
+171 PEIAAM
-177 GNDMGGLFS
+177 GNDMGELFRGV
-186 HTVGAA
+186 VGAA
-192 AAKAQKEGRRPGWS
+192 AAKAQKEGRKPGWS

-213 QMARIMS
+213 QMTKIMS
-220 YVDEGLRQG
+220 YIDEGLRQG

-266 VRFAGIRPPTEGQ
+266 VRFAGIRPPNEGQ
-279 LGVQEM
+279 LGIQEM

-300 LNSTMDWE
+300 LNSNMDWE

-313 INEAREK
+313 INDAREK

-326 GEVYPYVAGST
+326 GEVYPYAAGST
-337 IASTDIL
+337 IASADIL
-344 TEAGMAQ
+344 TESGMAQ
-351 MGITYSNVANLDGTR
+351 MGITYSNVSNLDGTR

-376 KNDPGRAILIY
+376 KNDPGRAIVIY
-387 NNPPEDIAKWM
+387 NNPVKDIGKWM
-398 AQPGVVVVSDGM
+398 AQPGVVVISDGM
-410 AIQDENLEYYPWDS
+410 AIQDENLNYYPWDS

-447 EENNMPLM
+447 EDKNMPLM

-472 GGISQFKTKGRMQE
+472 GGIPQFRTKGRVQV

-496 PDTVTDNTTYEPG
+496 PDTVTDNSTYEPG

-543 RFPVMEKGR
+543 RFPVLATGR
-552 LDQISIEPREFVPN
+552 LDQISIEPRTFDPN
-566 QSP
+566 Q

>member
-1 MITAI
+1 MKRRQLLIGSLLMSVMFAMP
-6 FIVKNGDALVTK
+6 AL
-18 RNSESKEIRT
+18 
-28 KLATIMLAAAIAVS
+28 AQD
-42 ASSHVLAETYDVVIN
+42 YDVVIN

-64 ETNFDGVSNVGVK
+64 ETNFDGVRNVGIK
-77 DGRIVVITED
+77 DGRIVAITKD
-87 AISGKE
+87 AIKGKE
-93 TIDASGHVVA
+93 TINAKGHVVA

-112 ATDPFSRKVNL
+112 ATDQFSRKVNL

-128 TQMDFEAGAGD
+128 TQMDFESGAGD

-144 ADAEGK
+144 AEAEGK

-171 PEIAAL
+171 PEIAAM
-177 GNDMGGLFS
+177 GNDMGELFRGV
-186 HTVGAA
+186 VGAA
-192 AAKAQKEGRRPGWS
+192 AAKAQKEGRKPGWS

-213 QMARIMS
+213 QMTRIMS

-266 VRFAGIRPPTEGQ
+266 VRFAGVRPPNEGQ

-300 LNSTMDWE
+300 LNSNMDWE

-313 INEAREK
+313 INDAREK

-326 GEVYPYVAGST
+326 GEVYPYAAGST
-337 IASTDIL
+337 IASADIL

-351 MGITYSNVANLDGTR
+351 MGITYSDVANLDGTR

-376 KNDPGRAILIY
+376 KNDPGRAIVIY
-387 NNPPEDIAKWM
+387 NNPPEAIAKWL
-398 AQPGVVVVSDGM
+398 AQPGVVIVSDGM
-410 AIQDENLEYYPWDS
+410 AIQDEKLNYYPWDS

-447 EENNMPLM
+447 EEKIMPLM

-466 KYFDEL
+466 KYFAEL
-472 GGISQFKTKGRMQE
+472 GGISQFRTKGRVQV

-496 PDTVTDNTTYEPG
+496 PDTVTDNSTYEPG
-509 KGALPSTGIPYVL
+509 KGALASTGIPYVL

-552 LDQISIEPREFVPN
+552 LDQISIEPRVFDPD
-566 QSP
+566 QS

>member
-1 MITAI
+1 MKRLRVL
-6 FIVKNGDALVTK
+6 FGLLVL
-18 RNSESKEIRT
+18 S
-28 KLATIMLAAAIAVS
+28 LMMVMPAVAAD
-42 ASSHVLAETYDVVIN
+42 YDVVIN

-64 ETNFDGVSNVGVK
+64 ETNFDGVRNVGIK
-77 DGRIVVITED
+77 DGKIVAITKD
-87 AISGKE
+87 AIKGKE
-93 TIDASGHVVA
+93 TIDAKGHVVA

-186 HTVGAA
+186 YTVGAA
-192 AAKAQKEGRRPGWS
+192 AAKAQKEGRKPGWS

-213 QMARIMS
+213 EMTKIMS

-229 ALGVGVPVGYMTTGV
+229 ALGVGIPVGYMTKGV

-252 QELAAKYGRVTNGH
+252 QELAAKYGRVSNGH
-266 VRFAGIRPPTEGQ
+266 VRFAGVRPPTEGA
-279 LGVQEM
+279 LGIQEM
-285 LANAMVLDAPFMASH
+285 LANAMVLDAPFLASH
-300 LNSTMDWE
+300 LNSNMDWE
-308 YTIPM
+308 YTIPF
-313 INEAREK
+313 INIAREK

-326 GEVYPYVAGST
+326 GEVYPYAAGST

-344 TEAGMAQ
+344 SEASMAQ
-351 MGITYSNVANLDGTR
+351 MGITYSDVANLDGTR

-376 KNDPGRAILIY
+376 KNDPGRAIVIY
-387 NNPPEDIAKWM
+387 NNPEEEIAKWM
-398 AQPGVVVVSDGM
+398 AAPGVVVVSDGM
-410 AIQDENLEYYPWDS
+410 AIMNEKLEYYPWGS

-447 EENNMPLM
+447 EDKIMPLM

-472 GGISQFKTKGRMQE
+472 GGIPQFKTKGRMQE
-486 GADADIVVFN
+486 GMDADIVVFN
-496 PDTVTDNTTYEPG
+496 PDTVRDNSTYEPG
-509 KGALPSTGIPYVL
+509 MGAIPSTGIPYVL
-522 VNGVV
+522 VNGTV
-527 VVKDSVVQKVF
+527 VVKDSKVQKVF

-543 RFPVMEKGR
+543 RFPVLAKGHIDE
-552 LDQISIEPREFVPN
+552 LSLNPRVFVPN
-566 QSP
+566 Q

>member
-1 MITAI
+1 MKRLTALLR
-6 FIVKNGDALVTK
+6 VLVPT
-18 RNSESKEIRT
+18 
-28 KLATIMLAAAIAVS
+28 LVMATSAMAAD
-42 ASSHVLAETYDVVIN
+42 YDVVIN

-64 ETNFDGVSNVGVK
+64 ETNFDGVRNVGIK
-77 DGRIVVITED
+77 DGKIVAITTD
-87 AISGKE
+87 AIKGKE
-93 TIDASGHVVA
+93 TIDAKGHVVA

-112 ATDPFSRKVNL
+112 GTDPFTRKVNL

-164 RVSVLDG
+164 RASVLDG
-171 PEIAAL
+171 PEIAAS
-177 GNDMGGLFS
+177 GNEMGKLFS
-186 HTVGAA
+186 SVVPRA
-192 AAKAQKEGRRPGWS
+192 AAKAQKAGRKPGWS

-213 QMARIMS
+213 EMTKILS

-229 ALGVGVPVGYMTTGV
+229 ALGVGIPVGYMTTGV
-244 TQYELYKY
+244 TQYEVYKY
-252 QELAAKYGRVTNGH
+252 QELAAKYGRISNGH
-266 VRFAGIRPPTEGQ
+266 VRFAGVRPPTEGA

-285 LANAMVLDAPFMASH
+285 LSNAMVLDAPFLASH
-300 LNSTMDWE
+300 LNSNMDWE
-308 YTIPM
+308 YTIPF
-313 INEAREK
+313 INDAREK

-326 GEVYPYVAGST
+326 GEVYPYAAGST

-344 TEAGMAQ
+344 TESSMAQ
-351 MGITYSNVANLDGTR
+351 MGITYSNVSNLDGTR

-376 KNDPGRAILIY
+376 KNDPGRAIVIY
-387 NNPPEDIAKWM
+387 NNNEKDIAKWM

-410 AIQDENLEYYPWDS
+410 AIQDEKGNYYPWES
-424 PYEGKS
+424 SYEGKS

-447 EENNMPLM
+447 EDNIMPLM

-466 KYFDEL
+466 KYFAEL
-472 GGISQFKTKGRMQE
+472 GGISQFGTKGRVQV

-496 PDTVTDNTTYEPG
+496 PDTVTDNSTYEPG
-509 KGALPSTGIPYVL
+509 MGALPATGIPYVL

-527 VVKDSVVQKVF
+527 VVKDSTVLKVF

-543 RFPVMEKGR
+543 RFPVQEKGR
-552 LDQISIEPREFVPN
+552 LDQIEIEPRVFDPN
-566 QSP
+566 Q

>member
-1 MITAI
+1 MKR
-6 FIVKNGDALVTK
+6 FGFFSGLLVL
-18 RNSESKEIRT
+18 S
-28 KLATIMLAAAIAVS
+28 LMMVLPAVAAD
-42 ASSHVLAETYDVVIN
+42 YDVVIS

-64 ETNFDGVSNVGVK
+64 ETNFDGVRNVGIK
-77 DGRIVVITED
+77 DGKIVIITTD

-112 ATDPFSRKVNL
+112 ATDQFSRKVNL

-144 ADAEGK
+144 AGAEGK
-150 TQSNYGMVVLATLA
+150 TQANYGMVVLATLA

-171 PEIAAL
+171 PEIAAG
-177 GNDMGGLFS
+177 GNDMGDLFRS
-186 HTVGAA
+186 VVPGA
-192 AAKAQKEGRRPGWS
+192 AAKAQKEGRKPGWS
-206 STLPNKE
+206 ATLPNKE
-213 QMARIMS
+213 QMTKIMS

-229 ALGVGVPVGYMTTGV
+229 ALGVGIPVGYMTKGV
-244 TQYELYKY
+244 TSYELYKY
-252 QELAAKYGRVTNGH
+252 QELAAKYGRISNGH
-266 VRFAGIRPPTEGQ
+266 VRFAGIRPPTEGA
-279 LGVQEM
+279 LGIQEM
-285 LANAMVLDAPFMASH
+285 LANAMVLDAPFMAVH
-300 LNSTMDWE
+300 LNSVMDWE
-308 YTIPM
+308 YTIPL
-313 INEAREK
+313 INAAREK

-326 GEVYPYVAGST
+326 GEVYPYAAGST

-344 TEAGMAQ
+344 TEGSMAQ
-351 MGITYSNVANLDGTR
+351 MGITYSDVSNLDGTR

-376 KNDPGRAILIY
+376 KNDPGRAIVIY
-387 NNPPEDIAKWM
+387 NNPEDQIGTWM
-398 AQPGVVVVSDGM
+398 AEPGVVVVSDGM
-410 AIQDENLEYYPWDS
+410 AIQDEKGEYYPWDS

-439 AKVLRMVR
+439 SKVLRMVR
-447 EENNMPLM
+447 EDKIMPLM

-472 GGISQFKTKGRMQE
+472 GGIPQFKTKGRMQE
-486 GADADIVVFN
+486 GMDADIVVFD
-496 PDTVTDNTTYEPG
+496 PDTVRDNSTYEPG
-509 KGALPSTGIPYVL
+509 MGAIPTTGMPYVL

-543 RFPVMEKGR
+543 RFPVLAKGHIDE
-552 LDQISIEPREFVPN
+552 LSLNPRVFDPN
-566 QSP
+566 Q